1 MHELSIVRSI
11 VSIAEKEAAKV
22 KAVMVEEIELEIGC
36 LATVEVDALRFAW
49 EYGVKETLLENSLMH
64 ISSIEGRGRCSGC
77 GTVFPVLELFDPCP
91 TCNGHSISILN
102 GQELKIKSMIV
113 S

>member
-1 MHELSIVRSI
+1 MHELSIVSSI

-22 KAVMVEEIELEIGC
+22 NAVLVEEIELEIGC
-36 LATVEVDALRFAW
+36 LATVEIDALKFAW
-49 EYGVKETLLENSLMH
+49 EYGVKETLLELAVMN
-64 ISSIEGRGRCSGC
+64 ITTIEGRGHCNGC
-77 GTVFPVLELFDPCP
+77 GAVFPVQELYDPCP
-91 TCNGHSISILN
+91 VCNGHSISILN